1 MKIKVTQIALAV
13 STALFISTTAYADKG
28 SNTGSFGFEPIEES
42 ANSSDWDATQPWKI
56 PDGFSQT
63 IVSDETDLNIYGEG
77 RTDWH
82 DMNTVNESGKMAG
95 RYLYRTHEVRLGR
108 DDVYDAIG
116 GTVSV
121 VDLKTGET
129 KIIANGSD
137 WTALDGIRW
146 TPWGTIVFAE
156 ETAGGRF
163 FEMMLDKK
171 DLMSGTVI
179 ERPAVGLM
187 AHEGIDIGSDG
198 SIYVVDEH
206 RGQSSGCE
214 GVEGHCGGGVY
225 KFVPHLYGNL
235 ESGDLYMLKVTGE
248 DGVGMG
254 EWVGPIDA
262 ANVRLS
268 GTEFGGTSYQRPEDL
283 EIIANT
289 LYVAVTEGSR
299 DEFGDQKY
307 DGRVIAVNLNS
318 MKVTNFV
325 KAGMN
330 VPLEIGKPG
339 DEIFQSGLDN
349 PDNLAESPD
358 GKLII
363 IEDNKPSD
371 IWIAGKDHNG
381 DGAADN
387 VWLFGSLTD
396 PGAEGTGIYFGKDP
410 KTLFVNIQHSANEDG
425 DATWAITKEK

>member
-108 DDVYDAIG
+108 DEVYDAIG

-163 FEMMLDKK
+163 F
-171 DLMSGTVI
+171 
-179 ERPAVGLM
+179 
-187 AHEGIDIGSDG
+187 
-198 SIYVVDEH
+198 
-206 RGQSSGCE
+206 
-214 GVEGHCGGGVY
+214 
-225 KFVPHLYGNL
+225 
-235 ESGDLYMLKVTGE
+235 
-248 DGVGMG
+248 
-254 EWVGPIDA
+254 
-262 ANVRLS
+262 
-268 GTEFGGTSYQRPEDL
+268 
-283 EIIANT
+283 
-289 LYVAVTEGSR
+289 
-299 DEFGDQKY
+299 
-307 DGRVIAVNLNS
+307 
-318 MKVTNFV
+318 
-325 KAGMN
+325 
-330 VPLEIGKPG
+330 
-339 DEIFQSGLDN
+339 
-349 PDNLAESPD
+349 
-358 GKLII
+358 
-363 IEDNKPSD
+363 
-371 IWIAGKDHNG
+371 
-381 DGAADN
+381 
-387 VWLFGSLTD
+387 
-396 PGAEGTGIYFGKDP
+396 
-410 KTLFVNIQHSANEDG
+410 
-425 DATWAITKEK
+425 